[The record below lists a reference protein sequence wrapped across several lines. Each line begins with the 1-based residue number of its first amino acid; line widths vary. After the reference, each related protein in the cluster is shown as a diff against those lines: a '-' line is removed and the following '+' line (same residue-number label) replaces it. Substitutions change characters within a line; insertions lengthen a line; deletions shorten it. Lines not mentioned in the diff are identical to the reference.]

1 MNMPILLFLRIT
13 EEIFTPD
20 LKQQCSKF
28 LCQQINKASLK
39 VYALLLAANNAWHR
53 TVILPQEAFGI
64 IAMTT
69 MLTLNSEYFTCE
81 HNISLSSPRCSLN
94 MHSH

>member
-1 MNMPILLFLRIT
+1 MNMPILLFLWII
-13 EEIFTPD
+13 EEIFTSD

-28 LCQQINKASLK
+28 LYQQINEASLK
-39 VYALLLAANNAWHR
+39 LYALLLAANNAWHT

-69 MLTLNSEYFTCE
+69 MLTLNSEYFNCE
-81 HNISLSSPRCSLN
+81 HNIYLSSPRSLLN